1 MSLDRRIKKGL
12 QSPTIKVDLALVMV
26 VVRDDHNKFISK
38 CNHVRRYRNS
48 HRPARYLSVFLVL
61 STRQLKI
68 STPVLLFATGGLPAH
83 VAVLER
89 ALRHELLRLGTTAVA
104 VKVHIGSGNW
114 SLKGQSET
122 WSTHRKSVMDEV
134 VAHPPCEAVIK
145 MRVDEGR
152 TSGWCVCLKGSL
164 QSGCLWPGALC
175 GCQTATEQNAAKIR
189 RLISQLDMASRHP
202 IIAAGRLT

>member
-12 QSPTIKVDLALVMV
+12 QSPTIKVDLILVMV

-104 VKVHIGSGNW
+104 AKVHIGSGSWITVGNDRPRL
-114 SLKGQSET
+114 SRGAETEIVYSIEIVLSGIRLKECKDFSRE
-122 WSTHRKSVMDEV
+122 
-134 VAHPPCEAVIK
+134 
-145 MRVDEGR
+145 
-152 TSGWCVCLKGSL
+152 L
-164 QSGCLWPGALC
+164 
-175 GCQTATEQNAAKIR
+175 AKR
-189 RLISQLDMASRHP
+189 
-202 IIAAGRLT
+202 